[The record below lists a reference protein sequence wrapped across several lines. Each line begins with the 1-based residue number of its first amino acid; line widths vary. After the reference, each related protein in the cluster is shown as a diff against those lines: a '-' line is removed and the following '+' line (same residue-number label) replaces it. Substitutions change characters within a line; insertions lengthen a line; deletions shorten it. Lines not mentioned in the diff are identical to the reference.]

1 MILEDIRRRH
11 LGELGPNFDHLL
23 VLGLF
28 VEMLSIGFS
37 VIVRMLRVVVVV
49 VVLGHVGERGTV
61 VDKSVGEVEL
71 CHF

>member
-11 LGELGPNFDHLL
+11 LGELGPNFDHFL

-37 VIVRMLRVVVVV
+37 VIVRMLRVVV
-49 VVLGHVGERGTV
+49 LGHVGERGTV
-61 VDKSVGEVEL
+61 VDESVGEVEL
-71 CHF
+71 CHS